1 MSGGVVSG
9 GVVNRHPS
17 AAGAGARRAAP
28 GRSGWPAAL
37 LSAALITVAV
47 RPWWLGTELLG
58 VGWLALVAYLPVL
71 TAWRAEPSALRAG
84 GYLGLVAL
92 GPALVA
98 YEVLGPF
105 APAAVPLLALGAS
118 VPFAALGALGP
129 RLRRALGSGAVLA
142 AFPLLWLAAE
152 ALPGRTWLLGRF
164 AAPLLAVGLSQA
176 GLPTMQLA
184 RYGGLA
190 GVGLAVLACN
200 ALLTYLR
207 SARAARGQPATAFAL
222 AGLLGLMAATAAAA
236 TAGSA
241 APGSPATDSAPTS
254 AGSVG
259 VRVVQLALPDA
270 AYAAA
275 AALPAARQSLV
286 AAFVREG
293 AAAGPPAA
301 ANALTVWPEGALP
314 GPLPSSGATGL
325 EPLLAGHGPLLA
337 GAPARTE
344 RGVANAVFAWH
355 DGELRR
361 VYAKRR
367 LAPFT
372 EDRLVAGE
380 PAPPVAL
387 SGVRVAPLLC
397 FEALFPALARAAA
410 NDGAQLLA
418 VLTNDAFALHLDVP
432 ENHLR
437 IARFRAVETGLPLA
451 FASNAGPSAVVD
463 GAGRVLARAPRGRAG
478 VAAAALD
485 LRAAPPPYLRWGDW
499 PSTLALAGSG
509 LLALLAG
516 ALGGAPRA

>member
-1 MSGGVVSG
+1 MSGGVVS
-9 GVVNRHPS
+9 RHPLG
-17 AAGAGARRAAP
+17 AGAGTAP
-28 GRSGWPAAL
+28 ARSGWPAAL

-71 TAWRAEPSALRAG
+71 TAWRSEPSALRAG

-118 VPFAALGALGP
+118 LPFAALGALGP
-129 RLRRALGSGAVLA
+129 RLRRALGDGGLLA

-152 ALPGRTWLLGRF
+152 AVPGRTWLLGRF

-200 ALLTYLR
+200 ALLAVLV
-207 SARAARGQPATAFAL
+207 APRAARGRRATALAL
-222 AGLLGLMAATAAAA
+222 AGLLGLIAATAAAA
-236 TAGSA
+236 ARSQ
-241 APGSPATDSAPTS
+241 ATTSAPTS
-254 AGSVG
+254 NRTSAGRIG

-275 AALPAARQSLV
+275 AALPAARQALV
-286 AAFVREG
+286 AAFVRAG

-344 RGVANAVFAWH
+344 RGVANAVFAWQG
-355 DGELRR
+355 GELRR

-387 SGVRVAPLLC
+387 GGVRVASLLC
-397 FEALFPALARAAA
+397 FEALFPGLARAAA
-410 NDGAQLLA
+410 KDGAQLLA

-463 GAGRVLARAPRGRAG
+463 GAGRVLARAPQGRAG
-478 VAAAALD
+478 VAAAALE
-485 LRAAPPPYLRWGDW
+485 LRTAPPPYLRWGDW